1 MIYWPARKWKSPCFY
16 VRNLVTTTLMPFAC
30 AEPIKHIKHVL
41 SVLYGLVYGKK
52 DESPRQYLYYF
63 HINSSEVCGLP
74 KNEEVK
80 RIFSPNIVSYCQ
92 KKSSITHSVS
102 RATIKR
108 CFRSFL
114 GQMLRVDRGQIKIL
128 IAIRLF
134 SDCSSKS
141 DGRGLKDDFLFSNTC
156 SCGIKC
162 FFV

>member
-1 MIYWPARKWKSPCFY
+1 MIYWPARSWKSPRFY

-41 SVLYGLVYGKK
+41 SVLYGPVYGKK
-52 DESPRQYLYYF
+52 DESPRQYHYYF

-80 RIFSPNIVSYCQ
+80 RIFSLNIVSYCQ
-92 KKSSITHSVS
+92 KKVVYNTFSEQSDYKTL
-102 RATIKR
+102 
-108 CFRSFL
+108 F
-114 GQMLRVDRGQIKIL
+114 QIVPWTIL
-128 IAIRLF
+128 ILIRLF

>member
-1 MIYWPARKWKSPCFY
+1 MIYWPARKWKSPRFY

-41 SVLYGLVYGKK
+41 SVLHGLVYGKK

-80 RIFSPNIVSYCQ
+80 RIFSPNIVSLS
-92 KKSSITHSVS
+92 KKVIYNTFSEQSDYKTL
-102 RATIKR
+102 
-108 CFRSFL
+108 F
-114 GQMLRVDRGQIKIL
+114 QIVPWTIL
-128 IAIRLF
+128 ILIRLF

>member
-41 SVLYGLVYGKK
+41 SVLYGLVYDKK
-52 DESPRQYLYYF
+52 DESPRQYHYYF

-80 RIFSPNIVSYCQ
+80 RIFSLNIVSYCQ
-92 KKSSITHSVS
+92 KKVVYNTFSEQSDYKTL
-102 RATIKR
+102 
-108 CFRSFL
+108 F
-114 GQMLRVDRGQIKIL
+114 QIVPRTIL
-128 IAIRLF
+128 IVIRLF

>member
-80 RIFSPNIVSYCQ
+80 RIFSLNIVSYCQ
-92 KKSSITHSVS
+92 KKVVYNTFSAQSDYKTL
-102 RATIKR
+102 
-108 CFRSFL
+108 F
-114 GQMLRVDRGQIKIL
+114 QIVPRTIL
-128 IAIRLF
+128 IVIRLF
-134 SDCSSKS
+134 SDCSSTS